1 MVTRLDQQGDANGQT
16 LHKLIKLYDA
26 PDFVKSASSDSINY
40 TSEERNPNVF
50 ADVTALSFP
59 CHTAPATYVSMLYC
73 LENQGQLGKKASHI
87 QGRIVKAAEYFG
99 IKKHIDSLLEKHA
112 QIHSVSL
119 DALPDDSFAFVV
131 EYENGVKERHLPL
144 RNSSETKQACEY
156 LRKYRGEFGY
166 YDRVK
171 IAERILKKGDISE
184 ISSEDQD
191 YLYKQ
196 AGAAVGTAKKA
207 ARMLLDRAMC
217 LKTLGKDID
226 LQAGL
231 AKAAQACLQDK
242 NSVHSISGMRK
253 IASIIDRVDRDYKL
267 SKFETLGNAE
277 DLFVFTIKQASEF
290 AEDHVQLTS
299 GSVYKKADL
308 EKISAD
314 AIKDLLGDS
323 FLDRVSAGG
332 LILDAEKFA
341 EELRT
346 LPRRDAQLFDKLAE
360 SARLSPVVKQA
371 ESIRELAAMYKA
383 K

>member
-1 MVTRLDQQGDANGQT
+1 
-16 LHKLIKLYDA
+16 
-26 PDFVKSASSDSINY
+26 
-40 TSEERNPNVF
+40 
-50 ADVTALSFP
+50 
-59 CHTAPATYVSMLYC
+59 MLYC

-119 DALPDDSFAFVV
+119 DALPDDIFAFVV
-131 EYENGVKERHLPL
+131 EYEN
-144 RNSSETKQACEY
+144 
-156 LRKYRGEFGY
+156 Y

>member
-1 MVTRLDQQGDANGQT
+1 
-16 LHKLIKLYDA
+16 
-26 PDFVKSASSDSINY
+26 
-40 TSEERNPNVF
+40 
-50 ADVTALSFP
+50 
-59 CHTAPATYVSMLYC
+59 
-73 LENQGQLGKKASHI
+73 
-87 QGRIVKAAEYFG
+87 
-99 IKKHIDSLLEKHA
+99 
-112 QIHSVSL
+112 
-119 DALPDDSFAFVV
+119 
-131 EYENGVKERHLPL
+131 
-144 RNSSETKQACEY
+144 
-156 LRKYRGEFGY
+156 
-166 YDRVK
+166 
-171 IAERILKKGDISE
+171 
-184 ISSEDQD
+184 
-191 YLYKQ
+191 
-196 AGAAVGTAKKA
+196 
-207 ARMLLDRAMC
+207 
-217 LKTLGKDID
+217 
-226 LQAGL
+226 
-231 AKAAQACLQDK
+231 
-242 NSVHSISGMRK
+242 MRK